1 MMYECYGCFGMCFNS
16 SSSSKK
22 TFLAQFITVL
32 PRGKMNK
39 LWEKLVGLR
48 VGGNYEHD

>member
-1 MMYECYGCFGMCFNS
+1 MNVMAVLACALILLLLQ
-16 SSSSKK
+16 KK
-22 TFLAQFITVL
+22 TFLTQFITVL

>member
-1 MMYECYGCFGMCFNS
+1 MNVMAVLACALILLLQK
-16 SSSSKK
+16 KK
-22 TFLAQFITVL
+22 TFLTQFITVL

>member
-1 MMYECYGCFGMCFNS
+1 MNIMAVLACALILLLQ
-16 SSSSKK
+16 KK
-22 TFLAQFITVL
+22 TFLTQFITVL

>member
-1 MMYECYGCFGMCFNS
+1 MNVMAVLACALILLLLQ
-16 SSSSKK
+16 KK
-22 TFLAQFITVL
+22 PFLTQFITVL